1 MRTRVT
7 FLPHLLAVICLL
19 TTACSPATGSSPKTS
34 VVGSSESAEIAPATI
49 EFSTFTEPESGI
61 TFDYPTSLTPDF
73 RSTKNRLAS
82 GIYVTRTQ
90 LHFEDENQSVFIH
103 LWITENP
110 PRGDD
115 PSLWIPEDAS
125 DWSLF
130 LIFELTHL
138 QFIDSDQDREAFKEA
153 VEAPTLVTIAGYPAA
168 EYSVDLKN
176 FPVLGEAILNGA
188 LLTTDTMEVH
198 AIVVDVA
205 KTTVEGSFTRAQV
218 EHLWDQL
225 LISLSIPEPNQQ

>member
-1 MRTRVT
+1 
-7 FLPHLLAVICLL
+7 
-19 TTACSPATGSSPKTS
+19 
-34 VVGSSESAEIAPATI
+34 
-49 EFSTFTEPESGI
+49 
-61 TFDYPTSLTPDF
+61 
-73 RSTKNRLAS
+73 
-82 GIYVTRTQ
+82 
-90 LHFEDENQSVFIH
+90 
-103 LWITENP
+103 
-110 PRGDD
+110 
-115 PSLWIPEDAS
+115 PEDAF

-188 LLTTDTMEVH
+188 LLITDTMEVH